1 MTALVFTIT
10 AARQTRAF
18 KRHRRDAMSV
28 LDEMAALEAKIAA
41 RIRELA
47 PLAAE
52 HERLRQYADK
62 LGLDLSTDAKPTS
75 PRRRSRSTSRKRTT
89 TRKSSA
95 GTPKRA
101 SGRAVK
107 ATGNGAPSRTDQLA
121 ELVRRKPGLT
131 VREVAEQLGVKDPTG
146 LYRPIR
152 KLEQAGELRR
162 SKGKL
167 EPVG

>member
-1 MTALVFTIT
+1 
-10 AARQTRAF
+10 
-18 KRHRRDAMSV
+18 MSV
-28 LDEMAALEAKIAA
+28 LDEMAAMEAKIAA

-52 HERLRQYADK
+52 HEQLRQYADK
-62 LGLDLSTDAKPTS
+62 LGLDLSADAKHRS
-75 PRRRSRSTSRKRTT
+75 PRRPARSTVRKRAT
-89 TRKSSA
+89 TRNAAA
-95 GTPKRA
+95 GTSKRA

-107 ATGNGAPSRTDQLA
+107 ARGNGASSRADQLS
-121 ELVRRKPGLT
+121 ELVRRKPGMT

-152 KLEQAGELRR
+152 KLEAAGELRR

-167 EPVG
+167 EPIV

>member
-1 MTALVFTIT
+1 
-10 AARQTRAF
+10 
-18 KRHRRDAMSV
+18 MSV
-28 LDEMAALEAKIAA
+28 LDEMATLEVKIAA
-41 RIRELA
+41 RIKELA

-62 LGLDLSTDAKPTS
+62 LGIDVSDDAEPQS
-75 PRRRSRSTSRKRTT
+75 PRRRARSTSRKPTT
-89 TRKSSA
+89 TRKPAA
-95 GTPKRA
+95 GAPKRA

-107 ATGNGAPSRTDQLA
+107 ATGNGAPSRADQLA
-121 ELVRRKPGLT
+121 ELVRRKPGMT

-167 EPVG
+167 EPIK

>member
-1 MTALVFTIT
+1 
-10 AARQTRAF
+10 
-18 KRHRRDAMSV
+18 MSV
-28 LDEMAALEAKIAA
+28 LDEMAALEARIAA
-41 RIRELA
+41 RIRELE

-62 LGLDLSTDAKPTS
+62 LGLDLSADTKPQS
-75 PRRRSRSTSRKRTT
+75 PRRRAQSTSRKRSTASKPGGASK
-89 TRKSSA
+89 RGSVRA
-95 GTPKRA
+95 G
-101 SGRAVK
+101 K
-107 ATGNGAPSRTDQLA
+107 ATGNGGPSRADQLA
-121 ELVRRKPGLT
+121 ELVRRKPGMT

-167 EPVG
+167 EPIR